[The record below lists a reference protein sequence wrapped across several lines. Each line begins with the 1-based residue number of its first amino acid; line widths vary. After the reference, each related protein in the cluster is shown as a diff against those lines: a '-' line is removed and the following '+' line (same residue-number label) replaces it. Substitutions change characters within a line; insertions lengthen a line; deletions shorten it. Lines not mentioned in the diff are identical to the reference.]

1 MINKSRQ
8 LNFMR
13 VIAFVGLPLSGKTT
27 ASKVAEDMGIPVICM
42 GDVVRDE
49 AKRRNLPLTD
59 EVLGKIANELREKE
73 GMDAIA
79 KRCIPLI
86 REKGKD
92 FGVVVVD
99 GVRGIAEVET
109 FKKAFDD
116 FILIAIDSP
125 LELRFQRALKR
136 KRSDDIESIEELRER
151 DRRELSWNLGKALE
165 VADFTVENRESL
177 EDFRE
182 KIRGILENLAKKVE
196 VEIETRIN
204 PTEDV
209 DKVVQ
214 SVKNVFPDADV
225 KIEGDILRAKAWDL
239 RKFRDLLRRQ
249 RILDTART
257 EILKGKSDNE
267 TTVYINKQIA
277 YIGKVN
283 FTDENAILSPIRV
296 TFKLYG
302 IPFGKFLDYIAPQ
315 TKAGKPIKEVD
326 RLI

>member
-1 MINKSRQ
+1 
-8 LNFMR
+8 MR

-27 ASKVAEDMGIPVICM
+27 ASKVAEDMGIPVVCM
-42 GDVVRDE
+42 GDVVREE

-59 EVLGKIANELREKE
+59 DVLGKIASELRERE

-86 REKGKD
+86 RERGRD
-92 FGVVVVD
+92 VGVVVVD
-99 GVRGIAEVET
+99 GVRGIAEVEA
-109 FKKAFDD
+109 FKRAFDD
-116 FILIAIDSP
+116 FILIAIESP

-136 KRSDDIESIEELRER
+136 KRSDDVKTIEELKER
-151 DRRELSWNLGKALE
+151 DERELSWNLGKALE
-165 VADFTVENRESL
+165 IADFTIENTGSL
-177 EDFRE
+177 EDFKD
-182 KIRGILENLAKKVE
+182 KIRGILEELAKKVE
-196 VEIETRIN
+196 IEIETKVN
-204 PTEDV
+204 PTEDE

-214 SVKNVFPDADV
+214 AVKNLFPDADV
-225 KIEGDILRAKAWDL
+225 TIEGENLKAKAWDL

-257 EILKGKSDNE
+257 ELLKGKSDNE
-267 TTVYINKQIA
+267 TTIYLNKQTA
-277 YIGKVN
+277 YVGKVN

-302 IPFGKFLDYIAPQ
+302 IPFGKFLDYVAPQ
-315 TKAGKPIKEVD
+315 TKAGKPIREVD

>member
-1 MINKSRQ
+1 
-8 LNFMR
+8 MR

-27 ASKVAEDMGIPVICM
+27 ASKVAEEMGIPVVCM

-49 AKRRNLPLTD
+49 AKKRNLPLTD

-79 KRCIPLI
+79 KRCIPLV

-92 FGVVVVD
+92 VGVVVVD
-99 GVRGIAEVET
+99 GIRGIAEVET
-109 FKKAFDD
+109 FKRAFDD
-116 FILIAIDSP
+116 FILIGVEAP
-125 LELRFQRALKR
+125 LEVRFQRALKR
-136 KRSDDIESIEELRER
+136 KRNDDVKSVEDLKER
-151 DRRELSWNLGKALE
+151 DKRELSWNLAKALE
-165 VADFTVENRESL
+165 IADFTIENTSSL
-177 EDFRE
+177 NEFRE
-182 KIRGILENLAKKVE
+182 KVRDLLEQLAKKVE
-196 VEIETRIN
+196 VEIETKVN

-214 SVKNVFPDADV
+214 AVKNIFPDAEIT
-225 KIEGDILRAKAWDL
+225 IEGDTLKAKAWDL

-257 EILKGKSDNE
+257 ELLKGKSSNE
-267 TTVYINKQIA
+267 TTVFLNKQTA
-277 YIGKVN
+277 HIGKIN

-302 IPFGKFLDYIAPQ
+302 VPFGKFLDYIAPP
-315 TKAGKPIKEVD
+315 TKAGKPIREVD

>member
-1 MINKSRQ
+1 
-8 LNFMR
+8 MR

-27 ASKVAEDMGIPVICM
+27 ASKVAEEMGIPVVCM
-42 GDVVRDE
+42 GDVVREE

-59 EVLGKIANELREKE
+59 EVLGKIASELRERE

-86 REKGKD
+86 REKGRD
-92 FGVVVVD
+92 VGVVVVD
-99 GVRGIAEVET
+99 GVRGIAEVEA
-109 FKKAFDD
+109 FKRAFDD
-116 FILIAIDSP
+116 FILIAIESP

-136 KRSDDIESIEELRER
+136 KRSDDVKTIEELKER
-151 DRRELSWNLGKALE
+151 DERELSWNLGKALE
-165 VADFTVENRESL
+165 MADFTVENTGSL
-177 EDFRE
+177 EDFKD
-182 KIRGILENLAKKVE
+182 KIRGILEQLAKKVE
-196 VEIETRIN
+196 IEIETKVN

-214 SVKNVFPDADV
+214 AVKNLFPDADV
-225 KIEGDILRAKAWDL
+225 TIEGDNLKAKAWDL

-257 EILKGKSDNE
+257 ELLKGKSDNE
-267 TTVYINKQIA
+267 TTVFLNKQTA

-302 IPFGKFLDYIAPQ
+302 IPFGKFLDYVAPQ
-315 TKAGKPIKEVD
+315 TKAGKPIREID

>member
-1 MINKSRQ
+1 
-8 LNFMR
+8 MR

-27 ASKVAEDMGIPVICM
+27 ASKVAEEMGIPVVCM
-42 GDVVRDE
+42 GDVVREE
-49 AKRRNLPLTD
+49 AKKRNLPLTD

-92 FGVVVVD
+92 VGVVVVD
-99 GVRGIAEVET
+99 GIRGIAEVEA

-116 FILIAIDSP
+116 FILIAVEAP
-125 LELRFQRALKR
+125 LEVRFQRALKR
-136 KRSDDIESIEELRER
+136 KRSDDVKNIEELKER
-151 DRRELSWNLGKALE
+151 DRRELSWNLAKALE
-165 VADFTVENRESL
+165 IADFTIENTSSL
-177 EDFRE
+177 DEFRE
-182 KIRGILENLAKKVE
+182 KVRDLLEQLAKKVE
-196 VEIETRIN
+196 VEIETKVN

-214 SVKNVFPDADV
+214 AVKNLFPDADIT
-225 KIEGDILRAKAWDL
+225 IEGDTLRAKAWDL

-257 EILKGKSDNE
+257 ELLKGKSNNE
-267 TTVYINKQIA
+267 TTVFLNKQTA

-283 FTDENAILSPIRV
+283 FTDEDAILSPIRV

-302 IPFGKFLDYIAPQ
+302 IPFGKFLDYLAPP
-315 TKAGKPIKEVD
+315 TKAGKPIREVD

>member
-1 MINKSRQ
+1 
-8 LNFMR
+8 MR

-27 ASKVAEDMGIPVICM
+27 ASKVAEEMGIPVVCM
-42 GDVVRDE
+42 GDVVREE

-59 EVLGKIANELREKE
+59 EVLGKIASELRERE

-86 REKGKD
+86 REKGRD
-92 FGVVVVD
+92 VGVVVVD

-109 FKKAFDD
+109 FKRAFDD
-116 FILIAIDSP
+116 FILIAIESP

-136 KRSDDIESIEELRER
+136 KRSDDVKTIEELKER
-151 DRRELSWNLGKALE
+151 DERELSWNLGKALE
-165 VADFTVENRESL
+165 IANFTIENTGSL
-177 EDFRE
+177 EDFKD
-182 KIRGILENLAKKVE
+182 KIRGILEQLAKKVE
-196 VEIETRIN
+196 IEIETKVN

-214 SVKNVFPDADV
+214 AVKNLFPDADV
-225 KIEGDILRAKAWDL
+225 TIEGDNLKAKAWDL

-257 EILKGKSDNE
+257 ELLKGKSDNE
-267 TTVYINKQIA
+267 TTVFLNKQTA
-277 YIGKVN
+277 YVGKVN

-302 IPFGKFLDYIAPQ
+302 IPFGKFLDYVAPQ
-315 TKAGKPIKEVD
+315 TKAGKPIREVD